1 METMSATLLDERQ
14 YRKLLGVTLPVA
26 IRTEEEYHR
35 LLRAAASLMEEPE
48 DEISE
53 EEGRLLELLSIVIEE
68 YENRAHPFPKAKPH
82 KMLAYLLEEK
92 KLKPSDLW
100 TVLPKSRVSEIL
112 NGKRSISKAQAK
124 QLAELL
130 RVPVDLFL

>member
-14 YRKLLGVTLPVA
+14 YRKLLDVTLPVA
-26 IRTEEEYHR
+26 IANEGRTPSPARRGCGAHGQT
-35 LLRAAASLMEEPE
+35 E

-53 EEGRLLELLSIVIEE
+53 EEGRLLELLSILIDE
-68 YENRAHPFPKAKPH
+68 YENRAHPLSKTEPH

-92 KLKPSDLW
+92 NMKPSDLW
-100 TVLPKSRVSEIL
+100 VVLPKSRVSEIL
-112 NGKRSISKAQAK
+112 NGKRSISKSQAK

-130 RVPVDLFL
+130 RVPIDLFV

>member
-14 YRKLLGVTLPVA
+14 YRKLLDETLPVV
-26 IRTEEEYHR
+26 IRTEAEYHR
-35 LLRAAASLMEEPE
+35 LLATAGVVMEKAE

-53 EEGRLLELLSIVIEE
+53 EEGRLLELLSILIEE
-68 YENRAHPFPKAKPH
+68 YENRAHALPKSEPH

-92 KLKPSDLW
+92 NMRPSDLW
-100 TVLPKSRVSEIL
+100 NVLPKSRVSEIL

-124 QLAELL
+124 QLSVLL

>member
-14 YRKLLGVTLPVA
+14 YRKLLGEAVPVA
-26 IRTEEEYHR
+26 IRTEEEYRR
-35 LLRAAASLMEEPE
+35 LLDTAAGLMEKPE

-53 EEGRLLELLSIVIEE
+53 EEGRLLELLSILIEE
-68 YENRAHPFPKAKPH
+68 YENRAHPLPKAKPH
-82 KMLAYLLEEK
+82 KMLAYLLKEK
-92 KLKPSDLW
+92 NMKPSDLW

-124 QLAELL
+124 HLAELL
-130 RVPVDLFL
+130 HVPVELFV